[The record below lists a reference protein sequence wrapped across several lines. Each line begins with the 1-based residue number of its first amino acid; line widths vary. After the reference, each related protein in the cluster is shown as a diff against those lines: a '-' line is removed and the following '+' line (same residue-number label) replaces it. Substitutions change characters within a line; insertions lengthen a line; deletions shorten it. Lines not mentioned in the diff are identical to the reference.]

1 MTIQKNISFFQHR
14 RILWIVMMSVR
25 SEDGAPVNFK
35 EAVVGKNREFQYHL
49 VYFGV
54 AVAAHAENLIFPRK
68 GGGINMAMTSFGL

>member
-35 EAVVGKNREFQYHL
+35 EALVGKNREFQYHL
-49 VYFGV
+49 VYFRV
-54 AVAAHAENLIFPRK
+54 AVTADTEQLLFHRI
-68 GGGINMAMTSFGL
+68 